1 MSDESRIERLAN
13 LGPRSAAML
22 IKIGIATV
30 EELRAIGVV
39 KAYARIK
46 FLHPRS
52 ASKNCSGVW
61 LRVLKDGFGTI

>member
-1 MSDESRIERLAN
+1 MSDDRPVKRLAN

-22 IKIGIATV
+22 NEIGIATV

-61 LRVLKDGFGTI
+61 LRVLKDGFGAI

>member
-1 MSDESRIERLAN
+1 
-13 LGPRSAAML
+13 ML
-22 IKIGIATV
+22 NEIGIATV